1 MRVGLRQSV
10 RRKASNAA
18 VYGGPYS
25 AYVAEQSASQIVH
38 SAHGALSCLTTFFFI
53 HLFLRDAQQKQ
64 AYTQPISK
72 LGRSPMSVSRPQKIP
87 DNFNADSLARELSLR
102 IAGRPADGRLAATP
116 ALGTVIWIDAG
127 SEVIAHLD
135 SIQTRLLKGTLLV
148 SIDLETDQTGRSP
161 LIVALHLS
169 ADPNDPAGLVA
180 TTDEYPRGDGQLAS
194 RWGRPLQAA
203 VWASL
208 LSLAQDHAAQ
218 RSGAPQA
225 ITITEAGLTM
235 QAGPPLSFI
244 PRPIIDPGG
253 SNNGQTCDRDA
264 EERDEDKRHED
275 RDKTSSPVK
284 GHHERPRTRR

>member
-1 MRVGLRQSV
+1 
-10 RRKASNAA
+10 
-18 VYGGPYS
+18 
-25 AYVAEQSASQIVH
+25 VH
-38 SAHGALSCLTTFFFI
+38 SARAALSRSTNFFFV
-53 HLFLRDAQQKQ
+53 HLFLRDAQRKL

-72 LGRSPMSVSRPQKIP
+72 QGRFHMSVTRPLQIP
-87 DNFNADSLARELSLR
+87 DNFNAASLARELRLR
-102 IAGRPADGRLAATP
+102 IAGRPADGSLAATP
-116 ALGTVIWIDAG
+116 AAGAVIWIDAG
-127 SEVIAHLD
+127 SEVLAHLD
-135 SIQTRLLKGTLLV
+135 SIQTRMLKGTLLV

-194 RWGRPLQAA
+194 RWGRLLQAA

-225 ITITEAGLTM
+225 ITITEGGLTM

-244 PRPIIDPGG
+244 PHPAIDPGG
-253 SNNGQTCDRDA
+253 GNNRQTCDHDE
-264 EERDEDKRHED
+264 EERDKDKRD
-275 RDKTSSPVK
+275 GARDKTSSPPK
-284 GHHERPRTRR
+284 GPS